1 MFVVK
6 QNLLSTLKYNIKA
19 PYKMDAEYI
28 TFHNTANDAS
38 AASEIKYMLT
48 NNSQVS
54 YHYAIDDK
62 EVVQGI
68 PVNRTAWHCGDGTG
82 KGNMKSIGIEVC
94 YSKSGGTKYDQAEDN
109 AIKFIA
115 QLLHERKWGVDR
127 VKPHKFWSGKNCP
140 HRILNE
146 NRWDSVL
153 KEIQNEL
160 NKLNAPN
167 KAVGSVT
174 NNVPM
179 WGKTEFRKG
188 QIGKVTILKPI
199 NLWKDVNGKLV
210 MARVLNTEEEYRVYS
225 YREDHGGQYN
235 VGDGHWITKM
245 EGYIKYETP
254 SKRLLQEAEE
264 FYK

>member
-1 MFVVK
+1 MYVIKKDFVP
-6 QNLLSTLKYNIKA
+6 SIKYNIKA

-38 AASEIKYMLT
+38 AASEIKYMNS
-48 NNSQVS
+48 NNNKVS
-54 YHYAIDDK
+54 YHFAIDDK
-62 EVVQGI
+62 EVIQAI
-68 PVNRTAWHCGDGTG
+68 PVDRTAWHCGDGMG
-82 KGNMKSIGIEVC
+82 KGNTKSIGIEVC
-94 YSKSGGTKYDQAEDN
+94 YSKSGGTRYSQAEDN

-146 NRWDSVL
+146 NRWDSVIR
-153 KEIQNEL
+153 EIQKEL
-160 NKLNAPN
+160 NRLNSPD

-174 NNVPM
+174 NNIPM

-210 MARVLNTEEEYRVYS
+210 EARVLQPNEEYRVYS
-225 YREDHGGQYN
+225 YREEHGGQYN
-235 VGDGHWITKM
+235 LGDGHWVTKM
-245 EGYIKYETP
+245 DGYIKYETP
-254 SKRLLQEAEE
+254 SKRLLEEAEK